1 MCEHECC
8 PCAGT
13 FSWSREGQGE
23 PSHVWN
29 DGGGTADNTSGFHTS
44 CPLQHISTTNQPA
57 GEELEE
63 GGCCEANGPPSF
75 HPNCFHSWTSPSP
88 HRPQRCPAGLS
99 ESGSR
104 VYTVTTLH
112 IPDGDHNSP
121 QTCRN
126 SARPYPHGGG
136 SKRGKQ
142 QQQQLGTRQLTSTSV
157 AYAGRVVY
165 KHITMQVK
173 A

>member
-1 MCEHECC
+1 MNVVHVRGYSAGAERGREKPHMCATTGEAPLTTPLVFTH
-8 PCAGT
+8 PALSSTSAQQTSLRGRSWRRGAAVRLTAPLPFTLIAFTAG
-13 FSWSREGQGE
+13 R
-23 PSHVWN
+23 
-29 DGGGTADNTSGFHTS
+29 
-44 CPLQHISTTNQPA
+44 L
-57 GEELEE
+57 L
-63 GGCCEANGPPSF
+63 PPPP
-75 HPNCFHSWTSPSP
+75 PN
-88 HRPQRCPAGLS
+88 RPRRCPAGLS

-136 SKRGKQ
+136 SKRSK
-142 QQQQLGTRQLTSTSV
+142 QLGTPPVDKYTSV
-157 AYAGRVVY
+157 AYAGTVVY